1 MRIKWLGP
9 VRRRVARTAEKYYSF
24 PVVSITKSAG
34 DDDDLIIVG
43 KATDATLD
51 HDMQVIDP
59 AWSRQAITR
68 WLNSGYPAVR
78 MSHDSRRPIGK
89 GISAHTDADGATWV
103 RSLIAEPVSKSLV
116 LKGVLRAYSLGIV
129 NAHVRRDPTGR
140 ATGGIIDGGS
150 VLELTVCDSPA
161 NPSCGITLAKAGS
174 DGSAE
179 FVGKVFGMK
188 AGKPG
193 KVEKALQRFSGDP
206 EGFARWLAKRAQAN
220 REESLR
226 AFLVETVN
234 STNNP
239 LDRETARQELR
250 RYGLG

>member
-1 MRIKWLGP
+1 
-9 VRRRVARTAEKYYSF
+9 
-24 PVVSITKSAG
+24 
-34 DDDDLIIVG
+34 
-43 KATDATLD
+43 
-51 HDMQVIDP
+51 
-59 AWSRQAITR
+59 
-68 WLNSGYPAVR
+68 
-78 MSHDSRRPIGK
+78 MSHDARRPIGR
-89 GISAHTDADGATWV
+89 GISCETSPDGATV
-103 RSLIAEPVSKSLV
+103 VTSVIVDPLAQKFIR
-116 LKGVLRAYSLGIV
+116 KGVLTSYSVGISD
-129 NAHVRRDPTGR
+129 ARIRPDPSGR
-140 ATGGIIDGGS
+140 ATGGIICGG
-150 VLELTVCDSPA
+150 VVCELTVCDRGS
-161 NPSCGITLAKAGS
+161 NPSCGITIAKARA

-179 FVGKVFGMK
+179 YVGKVFGMK